1 MTFIQLVY
9 NRNKTRLKKKI
20 YINKR
25 KALKECPQ
33 KKGTCIRVHKIS
45 PKKPNSANRPYA
57 RVILSTYQPI
67 NCHIPGE
74 THNLRKFSPVL
85 IRGGRVPDIPG
96 IKFRIIRGKFDL
108 IGLKNRK
115 NGRSKYGTKN
125 FNRLKIII

>member
-1 MTFIQLVY
+1 MTKIQIIL
-9 NRNKTRLKKKI
+9 NRLKKK
-20 YINKR
+20 NHKCKR
-25 KALKECPQ
+25 KALKGCPQ
-33 KKGTCIRVHKIS
+33 KKGTCIRVGKTT

-57 RVILSTYQPI
+57 RVILSTKQPI

-96 IKFRIIRGKFDL
+96 INYRIIRGKLDL

-115 NGRSKYGTKN
+115 NARSKYGTKN
-125 FNRLKIII
+125 FNKIKI